1 MKIVRV
7 KLTIEA
13 ESTYLKIQREA
24 KTSKLSQS
32 LLNGINHKKELLKK
46 TRLGGRVILLQMPP
60 RGKNAIYTLK
70 ETHLANM
77 IFSNERYNPQN
88 ISGVSING
96 IIAVTFG
103 ESSASDD
110 ELREICDIKI
120 TRKRTPLELALIH
133 AEGSRTKRKM
143 AYFAV
148 DITEEEAAK
157 LYGF

>member
-1 MKIVRV
+1 MRF
-7 KLTIEA
+7 
-13 ESTYLKIQREA
+13 
-24 KTSKLSQS
+24 
-32 LLNGINHKKELLKK
+32 NKKELLEK

-60 RGKNAIYTLK
+60 IGKNAIYTLK

-110 ELREICDIKI
+110 ELMDLVAFCASVCEF
-120 TRKRTPLELALIH
+120 E
-133 AEGSRTKRKM
+133 
-143 AYFAV
+143 
-148 DITEEEAAK
+148 
-157 LYGF
+157 